1 MYLRGLSETVSAL
14 PLLPDYQVH
23 TFANGIRLV
32 HKQVPNTRIVH
43 CGFILDIG
51 SRDENPEQVGMAHFW
66 EHMAFKGTRKR
77 KAFHVLNRL
86 EVLGGEINAYTTKE
100 KIAFHASVLADHF
113 PKAADLLCDIT
124 FFSTFPEKEIEKEK
138 NVILEEMAMYEDD
151 PDDSIHDDFDQL
163 LFPGH
168 ALGNN
173 ILGTNQSVKSFSR
186 PGFLEFFETNMN
198 TSRLVFSVVGP
209 FDLPTTLR
217 KAGPGLEK
225 LPRLEGGKERA
236 KPGPL
241 VPVQTIRQKPIQQAH
256 VVLGCRAYSLR
267 DSRRLA
273 FFVLNNLLGG
283 PALNSRLNM
292 NLREKH
298 GLVYHV
304 ESNFSPYLDTGAFSV
319 YLGTEARN
327 LEKAV
332 HQVEKEIRHLT
343 HEKLSPTRLRYAR
356 EQIKGQL
363 AMAEE
368 GNQMLMLLLGK
379 SILDLNRVESLA
391 EIFAALDAIQP
402 ETLWDVAQEVWNH
415 DNWVRLT
422 FLPDRKPA

>member
-1 MYLRGLSETVSAL
+1 
-14 PLLPDYQVH
+14 
-23 TFANGIRLV
+23 
-32 HKQVPNTRIVH
+32 
-43 CGFILDIG
+43 
-51 SRDENPEQVGMAHFW
+51 
-66 EHMAFKGTRKR
+66 
-77 KAFHVLNRL
+77 
-86 EVLGGEINAYTTKE
+86 
-100 KIAFHASVLADHF
+100 
-113 PKAADLLCDIT
+113 
-124 FFSTFPEKEIEKEK
+124 
-138 NVILEEMAMYEDD
+138 
-151 PDDSIHDDFDQL
+151 
-163 LFPGH
+163 
-168 ALGNN
+168 
-173 ILGTNQSVKSFSR
+173 
-186 PGFLEFFETNMN
+186 
-198 TSRLVFSVVGP
+198 
-209 FDLPTTLR
+209 
-217 KAGPGLEK
+217 
-225 LPRLEGGKERA
+225 
-236 KPGPL
+236 
-241 VPVQTIRQKPIQQAH
+241 
-256 VVLGCRAYSLR
+256 
-267 DSRRLA
+267 
-273 FFVLNNLLGG
+273 VLNNLLGG